1 MSCGAIAGIEFPMR
15 RNSSFCCRDLS
26 EIMVVT
32 KDSISLM
39 VVSGME

>member
-1 MSCGAIAGIEFPMR
+1 MSCRAIAGIEFPMR

-26 EIMVVT
+26 EIVVVT

>member
-1 MSCGAIAGIEFPMR
+1 MSCRAIAGIEFPMR